1 MTVHVRHFA
10 PAVVPKDPNLL
21 SGAARGAL
29 ERIRATQAASEVE
42 DLVPNTYSP
51 PQDAVIVRS
60 HNSPALGAPP
70 KQAYPG
76 HPHNFTSLRPI
87 SPGFDHVDRAVR
99 DFAWESRFDLLNRII
114 SPRYY
119 GEVPFTTPRRE
130 RQDGVVDGIRV
141 RPVQNPSVKLTPAI
155 RYRLNAWPSKD
166 WGRWDPSN
174 CHIRG
179 SRRRY
184 RVPQDIAP
192 YRDELG
198 EWHKPR
204 VSGRYKGD
212 IEKQYYMHTLPWV
225 WSNNYFH
232 PPLKFLDREPRGL
245 KRWYKKEF
253 RKAHI
258 AEALKR
264 ADSMIEDYRKE
275 TRERKRLSWV
285 ETIALEFAGE
295 QMAAPYIRQRR
306 VPKM

>member
-1 MTVHVRHFA
+1 VRHFA
-10 PAVVPKDPNLL
+10 PAVVPKDPNLIT
-21 SGAARGAL
+21 GAARGAL
-29 ERIRATQAASEVE
+29 ERIRESRVSSELE
-42 DLVPNTYSP
+42 DVAPNVHSP
-51 PQDAVIVRS
+51 PKDAVIVRS
-60 HNSPALGAPP
+60 YNSPTLGVPP

-99 DFAWESRFDLLNRII
+99 DKAWESRFDLLNRII
-114 SPRYY
+114 PPRYY
-119 GEVPFTTPRRE
+119 GEVPGTPRRE
-130 RQDGVVDGIRV
+130 LQDGVVGGIRV
-141 RPVQNPSVKLTPAI
+141 RPAQNPTVKLTPGV

-166 WGRWDPSN
+166 WDRWDPN
-174 CHIRG
+174 RCHIRG

-184 RVPQDIAP
+184 RVPEDIAP

-204 VSGRYKGD
+204 VSGRYKAD

-225 WSNNYFH
+225 WSNNFYQQPQHFM
-232 PPLKFLDREPRGL
+232 DREPRGL

-264 ADSMIEDYRKE
+264 ADSMIEDYR
-275 TRERKRLSWV
+275 RERRDAKRLSWV
-285 ETIALEFAGE
+285 ETIVLEFAGE

-306 VPKM
+306 LPKM